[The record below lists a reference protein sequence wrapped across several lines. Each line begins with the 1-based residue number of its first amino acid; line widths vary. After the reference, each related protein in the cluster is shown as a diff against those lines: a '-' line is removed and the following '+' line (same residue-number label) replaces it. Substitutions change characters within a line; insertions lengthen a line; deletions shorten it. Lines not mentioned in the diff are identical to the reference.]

1 MIRYDIALVHL
12 EKLVDAAA
20 KTWRT
25 RAAKRKA
32 QLAKLKKYAE
42 GGPDWSE
49 VKAIYMREQGDSKCI
64 YCERKLEA
72 VEIGLIEQDVEHF
85 RPKSSVSAWTPPAH
99 LQKHN
104 IPITAPP
111 GTSGYYLLP
120 HELYNYAASCKPC
133 NSVCKGDRFPISGTY
148 DLKGG
153 DPIALRNAELPLLIY
168 PLGNWDDD
176 PEDLIG
182 FNGIS
187 PFAKK
192 TAGHQMHRALV
203 TIAFFKLDD
212 VEQRSNLFLERA
224 QGIIALYQ
232 RLKDTDDQTL
242 TAQERQDAKD
252 DVALSISPKMPHAN
266 CMRNF
271 VAVYK
276 SDPARAKQI
285 YEDAR
290 AYRRSK
296 S

>member
-1 MIRYDIALVHL
+1 M
-12 EKLVDAAA
+12 
-20 KTWRT
+20 
-25 RAAKRKA
+25 
-32 QLAKLKKYAE
+32 
-42 GGPDWSE
+42 
-49 VKAIYMREQGDSKCI
+49 
-64 YCERKLEA
+64 
-72 VEIGLIEQDVEHF
+72 GLIEQDVEHF
-85 RPKSSVSAWTPPAH
+85 RPKGRVSSWTPPTH

-104 IPITAPP
+104 IPITAP
-111 GTSGYYLLP
+111 TATTGYYLLP
-120 HELYNYAASCKPC
+120 FELYNYAASCKPC

-148 DLKGG
+148 DVKGS
-153 DPIALRNAELPLLIY
+153 DPIALRSTELPLLIY

-187 PFAKK
+187 PFARK
-192 TAGHQMHRALV
+192 AVGHQMHRGLV

-232 RLKDTDDQTL
+232 RLKDADDQTL
-242 TAQERQDAKD
+242 SAQERQDAQD
-252 DVALSISPKMPHAN
+252 DVALSISPRMPHAN

-271 VAVYK
+271 VQVFK
-276 SDPARAKQI
+276 SDPARARQI

-290 AYRRSK
+290 AFRRSK

>member
-1 MIRYDIALVHL
+1 MIRYDITLADL
-12 EKLVDAAA
+12 EKLVDTAA
-20 KTWRT
+20 KTWRQ
-25 RAAKRKA
+25 RAAQRKT
-32 QLAKLKKYAE
+32 QLAKLKKYAD

-49 VKAIYMREQGDSKCI
+49 VKAIYMLQQGDCKCI

-72 VEIGLIEQDVEHF
+72 IEMGLIEQDVEHF
-85 RPKSSVSAWTPPAH
+85 RPKSSVSAWTPPTH

-104 IPITAPP
+104 IPVTAPS
-111 GTSGYYLLP
+111 GKTGYYLLP

-148 DLKGG
+148 DLKGS
-153 DPIALRNAELPLLIY
+153 DPVALHKTELPLLIY
-168 PLGNWDDD
+168 PLGHWDDD

-192 TAGHQMHRALV
+192 PGGYPMHRALV

-212 VEQRSNLFLERA
+212 VDERSNLFLERA

-232 RLKDTDDQTL
+232 RLKDVDDQTL
-242 TAQERQDAKD
+242 TAQERQDAQD
-252 DVALSISPKMPHAN
+252 DVDLSISSKMPHAN

-271 VAVYK
+271 VQVFKA
-276 SDPARAKQI
+276 DPARAKQI

-290 AYRRSK
+290 TFRRTK